1 MTAVPNHVI
10 IPPMN
15 AIDPARFT
23 HLHVHSHYSLLGGT
37 ASVAQLAGRAARD
50 GLKTLALTDNHALYG
65 AVAFDR
71 ACRAAGIQPII
82 GMTAVLPHPTTPP
95 PSTRPTWDKSS
106 CWLPDQKATAPC
118 AACLRTFRAARNG
131 KRALCCTGR
140 S

>member
-1 MTAVPNHVI
+1 
-10 IPPMN
+10 MN

-82 GMTAVLPHPTTPP
+82 GMTAVLPHPTTP
-95 PSTRPTWDKSS
+95 RPRLVRPGTNH
-106 CWLPDQKATAPC
+106 PAGY
-118 AACLRTFRAARNG
+118 R
-131 KRALCCTGR
+131 TGR
-140 S
+140 LPLLVPPVFAHSGQPGTASAPSAALGGAKS